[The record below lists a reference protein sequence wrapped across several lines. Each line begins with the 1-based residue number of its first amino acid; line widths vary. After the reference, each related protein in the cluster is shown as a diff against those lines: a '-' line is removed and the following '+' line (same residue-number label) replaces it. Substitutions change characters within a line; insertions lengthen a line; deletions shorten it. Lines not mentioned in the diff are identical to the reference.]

1 MLWKMEIP
9 VFERFSFQI
18 WHEIDWSINNS
29 DPRALWHILTI
40 VLNVY
45 SSCGQPSCETNDF
58 SQCNFC
64 PSYHFK
70 SKTGKNNHMSVFHR
84 CQRARP
90 NPKNFICQTIHSSLS
105 NLNCHKK
112 EKKHTYRDQGEKRK
126 KMNQNLTKSK
136 KNKTKPRTMN
146 NQWHAQS

>member
-1 MLWKMEIP
+1 MLRKMEIP